1 MGASQSI
8 QSYTL
13 LPDDEVEL
21 IILNDTS
28 EEVSFAD
35 KVETKVCSSFI
46 DNYQEYISKRK
57 KREEEKQKLI
67 QKEIQIKKMLNELV
81 EIARTSLINGRYE
94 PIPQVEVDEVLTK
107 YDNICYSK
115 EMYNII
121 DVVPEWTPSPGW
133 DGGRVR
139 GWKVCIDKKTANECV
154 MVVTKCIFTKAINT
168 YELILKDGQGYLSK
182 RDENGKYAYV
192 PDWAM
197 KHAVFL
203 VTSAGIS
210 DLDIYEGFQSRD
222 GRDSEQSWRR
232 RRHMYRSHG
241 GNRNGE
247 MMGMIGG
254 FGAIGGFGGGM
265 GGGMGGG
272 FH

>member
-1 MGASQSI
+1 
-8 QSYTL
+8 
-13 LPDDEVEL
+13 
-21 IILNDTS
+21 
-28 EEVSFAD
+28 
-35 KVETKVCSSFI
+35 
-46 DNYQEYISKRK
+46 
-57 KREEEKQKLI
+57 
-67 QKEIQIKKMLNELV
+67 MLKELV
-81 EIARTSLINGRYE
+81 EIARTSLENGRYE
-94 PIPQVEVDEVLTK
+94 PIPKDEVDKVLTK

-121 DVVPEWTPSPGW
+121 DVVPEWTPSQGW
-133 DGGRVR
+133 DGQSVR
-139 GWKVCIDKKTANECV
+139 GWKVCIDKETANECV
-154 MVVTKCIFTKAINT
+154 MVVTKCIFTKAIRS

-182 RDENGKYAYV
+182 CDKNGKYAYV

-210 DLDIYEGFQSRD
+210 DLDIYEGFKSREGRESERIWEECKLARRIYQSR
-222 GRDSEQSWRR
+222 
-232 RRHMYRSHG
+232 G
-241 GNRNGE
+241 GNGNRE

-254 FGAIGGFGGGM
+254 FGAIGEFGGGM